1 MKGKQTVR
9 DMILSMAVIGVIVAF
24 VYVFVPKDKDTEPV
38 QEVDYTVELS
48 TARRAAA
55 YPVLAPDGLSPK
67 WKATSVRYRGEE
79 DDHWHLGFHAPNGQ
93 YAAVEQSTRTPRK
106 FIEEVSQG
114 ARATSVTQEIGGH
127 TWKRYSGSEY
137 DALVREDK
145 GSTTVVTGSGSIG
158 ILTKLAGAL
167 SES

>member
-9 DMILSMAVIGVIVAF
+9 DMILSLAVIGLVVAVI
-24 VYVFVPKDKDTEPV
+24 YVFVPHDEDEEPV
-38 QEVDYTVELS
+38 QAVDYTVELS

-55 YPVLAPDGLSPK
+55 YPVLAPDGLSEK
-67 WKATSVRYRGEE
+67 WKATSVRYKGEE
-79 DDHWHLGFHAPNGQ
+79 GDHWHLGFHAPNGQ

-106 FIEEVSQG
+106 FVEEVTQG
-114 ARATSVTQEIGGH
+114 ARATSVTQEIGGD
-127 TWKRYSGSEY
+127 TWKRYQGSPY